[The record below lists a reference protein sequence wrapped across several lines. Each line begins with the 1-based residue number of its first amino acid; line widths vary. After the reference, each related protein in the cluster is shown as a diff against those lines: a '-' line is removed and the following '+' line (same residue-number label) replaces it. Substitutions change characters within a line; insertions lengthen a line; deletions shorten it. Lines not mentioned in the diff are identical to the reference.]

1 VTSGPNT
8 AQPTFYWRRK
18 SARIF
23 VRQYQ
28 ERSGLSPTA
37 IDELL
42 DRLFDQVTVVPEA
55 VVVREYERAAA
66 ATSPHPDADSARQ
79 FAGRDAGDVVFL
91 ATALAVNGDIWSDDS
106 VFRHQDY
113 ADWYRTEDVVGY
125 ADIDA
130 ANK

>member
-23 VRQYQ
+23 VRQY
-28 ERSGLSPTA
+28 
-37 IDELL
+37 
-42 DRLFDQVTVVPEA
+42 EA